1 MKHKKQT
8 DILTFRLGTEKLALP
23 AEYLR
28 EILELVPITRVPQS
42 GAFATGLINV
52 RGVVVPLADL
62 RVALR
67 IPRSPATED
76 TRVLVLDVRN
86 GDEKSTVAILADQ
99 VEEVT
104 TINTAEIVDV
114 PPVGSPWPPEFVLG
128 IGQLK
133 GDFVTFPDLDTIFKS
148 YSAADAANEK
158 VTAQ

>member
-1 MKHKKQT
+1 MRQDIQT
-8 DILTFRLGTEKLALP
+8 DILTFRLGSEKLALP

-28 EILELVPITRVPQS
+28 EILEVVPITRVPQS
-42 GAFATGLINV
+42 GKFATGLINV

-67 IPRSPATED
+67 NPRSPATED
-76 TRVLVLDVRN
+76 TRILVLDVRV

-104 TINTAEIVDV
+104 TINKTEIEDV

-133 GDFVTFPDLDTIFKS
+133 GAFVMFPDLDTIFKT
-148 YSAADAANEK
+148 YSAADAAKEK
-158 VTAQ
+158 VAA

>member
-1 MKHKKQT
+1 MKHDTPT
-8 DILTFRLGTEKLALP
+8 DILTFRLGAEKLALP
-23 AEYLR
+23 AEYVR
-28 EILELVPITRVPQS
+28 EILEMVPITRVPQS
-42 GAFATGLINV
+42 GMFATGLINV

-76 TRVLVLDVRN
+76 TRVLVLDVRI
-86 GDEKSTVAILADQ
+86 GDDKSTVAILADQ

-104 TINTAEIVDV
+104 SINNAEIEDV

-133 GDFVTFPDLDTIFKS
+133 GAFVMFPDLDTIFKT
-148 YSAADAANEK
+148 YSAVDCH
-158 VTAQ
+158 

>member
-1 MKHKKQT
+1 MRQDIQT
-8 DILTFRLGTEKLALP
+8 DILTFRLGSEKLALP

-28 EILELVPITRVPQS
+28 EILEVVPITRVPQS
-42 GAFATGLINV
+42 GKFATGLINV

-76 TRVLVLDVRN
+76 TRILVLDVRV

-104 TINTAEIVDV
+104 TINKTEIEDV

-133 GDFVTFPDLDTIFKS
+133 GAFVMFPDLDTIFKT
-148 YSAADAANEK
+148 YSAADAAKEK
-158 VTAQ
+158 VAA

>member
-1 MKHKKQT
+1 MKNNAHT

-28 EILELVPITRVPQS
+28 EILEMVPITRVPQS
-42 GAFATGLINV
+42 GRFATGLINV

-67 IPRSPATED
+67 IPRSPATQD
-76 TRVLVLDVRN
+76 TRILVLDVRI

-104 TINTAEIVDV
+104 TMKTAEIEDV

-128 IGQLK
+128 IGQHK
-133 GDFVTFPDLDTIFKS
+133 GAFVMFPDLDTIFKT
-148 YSAADAANEK
+148 YSAANAANEK
-158 VTAQ
+158 VAA